1 MIKKDI
7 HLFTNLSKW
16 MNIFYYC
23 KKSDRVIGN
32 RDLIANPFFQGYSRS
47 DFDRI
52 LDHFLAKW
60 SGFDC
65 QSQKKWSVTTMIILM
80 EHSRAQ
86 VWSVKIDGNPKRSFG
101 LKNDCNRD
109 KKQNET
115 QTRRTKFYSGQKAK
129 IRFITSHTSP
139 SAWPRPHWS

>member
-7 HLFTNLSKW
+7 HLFTSLSKW

-47 DFDRI
+47 DFDWI

-60 SGFDC
+60 LGFDC
-65 QSQKKWSVTTMIILM
+65 QSQKKWSVTTMIIT
-80 EHSRAQ
+80 SR
-86 VWSVKIDGNPKRSFG
+86 KE
-101 LKNDCNRD
+101 LKTICVLWFQEKNVIRVIMVLGKPNCKLLGHVLKD
-109 KKQNET
+109 KFLLGRAIVALDLDDDDFACTLWIQ
-115 QTRRTKFYSGQKAK
+115 R
-129 IRFITSHTSP
+129 
-139 SAWPRPHWS
+139 WM